1 MRTNKLFVCKYCDKI
16 LSCMKSVKCH
26 ITMKHKVDP
35 ENPIMYH
42 DILVSPTEV
51 DVLLGKKT
59 NKSSSITADKDSR
72 GVKVSNSVLHPKL
85 YEVTA
90 PLASNDPDQGLA
102 FVITG
107 HEVAAPSMVEQQAAP
122 RIDQGSKE
130 FKMRQEMTKPI
141 EVTENMDTQGGTDPS
156 VEQDLIE
163 PMVRQDNVTEATV
176 RQEITVPRDG
186 QKNEVSMVRLDVT
199 ADKISKMSGT
209 KEKKHKNKGEKR
221 EKFSSYD
228 YRKLANQF
236 CLPNKQSSP
245 PRQTDQLYDSEGEE
259 PPSEKFP
266 GRRQFKVPFK
276 KKPPRGKCSNW
287 TTCVN
292 CSRELD
298 CLECKYCLHPNL
310 K

>member
-16 LSCMKSVKCH
+16 LSCMKSVRCH
-26 ITMKHKVDP
+26 ITMKHRVDP

-90 PLASNDPDQGLA
+90 PLASNDHDQGLA

-209 KEKKHKNKGEKR
+209 KEKKNTKTRVKKEKNFPPMIIENWPINFVFLTNSLHHLGKLISFMTVR
-221 EKFSSYD
+221 E
-228 YRKLANQF
+228 R
-236 CLPNKQSSP
+236 SP
-245 PRQTDQLYDSEGEE
+245 LVKNFLGD
-259 PPSEKFP
+259 
-266 GRRQFKVPFK
+266 V
-276 KKPPRGKCSNW
+276 
-287 TTCVN
+287 
-292 CSRELD
+292 
-298 CLECKYCLHPNL
+298 NL
-310 K
+310 KFLSKRNHQGGNVQTGPPV